1 MTRVVMLLAICAP
14 LNAMD
19 TLKSLSDTAVTK
31 KNILLLQEVKENN
44 KRSQA
49 CFSKLSEWLAPV
61 SGTKKKD
68 DTNSEMIG
76 IRGSVSAWIQRL
88 AEEEYL
94 VHQVKSNN
102 YEGVKEKNTERKS
115 FARDAECNSL
125 LQILLQEPVK
135 PSLPLVKHLIP
146 FTTFTHVNLHKKTV
160 LDYLDLSN
168 TNHQECAPYVIDVCY
183 QYVKR
188 LPQFNEDNLDYPAYS
203 AQQTVKPGDEKTE
216 QMEKMKQKYKIAKK
230 YLDMMKEC

>member
-1 MTRVVMLLAICAP
+1 ME
-14 LNAMD
+14 
-19 TLKSLSDTAVTK
+19 TLKSLSDTGITK
-31 KNILLLQEVKENN
+31 KNILLLQEVKEDN
-44 KRSQA
+44 KRSRA

-61 SGTKKKD
+61 VGSKKND
-68 DTNSEMIG
+68 DTKQELKVIP
-76 IRGSVSAWIQRL
+76 GSVSEWIQRL
-88 AEEEYL
+88 VEEEYL
-94 VHQVKSNN
+94 VGLVKSNN
-102 YEGVKEKNTERKS
+102 YEGVKEKNSGRKS

-125 LQILLQEPVK
+125 MQILLQAPLK

-146 FTTFTHVNLHKKTV
+146 FTRFTHVNLHKKTV

-168 TNHQECAPYVIDVCY
+168 TNHQECAPYLIDVCY

-203 AQQTVKPGDEKTE
+203 ARQNFKPGDEKTE

-230 YLDMMKEC
+230 YLDMIKEC